1 MIKALKFSSL
11 IIFLNTI
18 ILLNA
23 YSQDLFHHNNE
34 LLKRLKCVAQK
45 KDGTMCLEKP
55 LSESIYCSEHYIQ
68 KNSKFHIQSTYNQ
81 KDLTSSENA
90 LQNSTLKKSKT
101 TLLNSLVSKRHN
113 KDLQTLNLSEK
124 KVNSTEIYE
133 MSDDETYTPKYNLYN
148 SEGELIEESSSDDYT
163 GIIIC
168 ALVILLI
175 VAIIIYLKKPTFSE
189 HTDFKEDNNT
199 NNISNFKFWDS
210 WWGIFLIVVLII
222 VVSSSIGIFFD
233 E

>member
-55 LSESIYCSEHYIQ
+55 LSESIYCSEHYMQ
-68 KNSKFHIQSTYNQ
+68 KKSDFSNITPNFNEELSYKEN
-81 KDLTSSENA
+81 SSENSISNENPSTSQLASQIKAKRA
-90 LQNSTLKKSKT
+90 LAAIAANNPMSVFQSKELKQLDS
-101 TLLNSLVSKRHN
+101 N
-113 KDLQTLNLSEK
+113 LQTLNLSEK

-168 ALVILLI
+168 ALVILVI

-189 HTDFKEDNNT
+189 HTDFK
-199 NNISNFKFWDS
+199 
-210 WWGIFLIVVLII
+210 
-222 VVSSSIGIFFD
+222 
-233 E
+233 

>member
-1 MIKALKFSSL
+1 MIKKALKFSSL
-11 IIFLNTI
+11 FIFLNTI

-23 YSQDLFHHNNE
+23 FSQDLFHHNNE

-55 LSESIYCSEHYIQ
+55 SSESIYCIVHLIQ
-68 KNSKFHIQSTYNQ
+68 KKSDFSNITPDVNEELSNKENF
-81 KDLTSSENA
+81 SENSISNENPSTSKLASQIKAKSA
-90 LQNSTLKKSKT
+90 LAEIAAKNPMSVFQSKEQKQRDP
-101 TLLNSLVSKRHN
+101 N
-113 KDLQTLNLSEK
+113 LQTLNLSEK

-168 ALVILLI
+168 ALVILVI
-175 VAIIIYLKKPTFSE
+175 IAIIIYLKKPTFSE
-189 HTDFKEDNNT
+189 HTDFKEDNN
-199 NNISNFKFWDS
+199 KK
-210 WWGIFLIVVLII
+210 
-222 VVSSSIGIFFD
+222 
-233 E
+233 

>member
-68 KNSKFHIQSTYNQ
+68 KKSDFSNTTPNFNEELSYKEN
-81 KDLTSSENA
+81 SSENSISNENPSTSQLASQIKAKRA
-90 LQNSTLKKSKT
+90 LAAIAANNPMSVFQSKELKQLDS
-101 TLLNSLVSKRHN
+101 N
-113 KDLQTLNLSEK
+113 LQTLNLSEK

-168 ALVILLI
+168 ALVILVI

-189 HTDFKEDNNT
+189 HTDFK
-199 NNISNFKFWDS
+199 
-210 WWGIFLIVVLII
+210 
-222 VVSSSIGIFFD
+222 
-233 E
+233 